1 MVKVRELTLNMG
13 PHHPATHGVMR
24 IILLLNGETIVDS
37 KPVIGYLHRGMEK
50 LAENL
55 SHHQFIPYTDRLD
68 YLAAPSNNLGYVLTV
83 EKLLGLEV
91 PKRAQYIRIILTE
104 LCRIASHLVWIG
116 THALDLAAMTVFLYC
131 FREREMI
138 LDLFEI
144 YCGARLTTNMFRIG
158 GVPYDLTEEF
168 IEKTLKFADYF
179 PPCVDDYE
187 KLLTKN
193 RIWMK
198 RTKGVGYLSKE
209 ECINYGVSGPTAR
222 GSGVDWDI
230 RRDMPY
236 SSYDEMK
243 FHVPVFPEGDV
254 YARYL
259 VRMEEMRQAN
269 EIVKQAIKALKGTEE
284 GLLAEGAPSKGLK
297 KVKKAPI
304 GEVYHAIE
312 APKGELGFYMVSKG
326 ESNPYRLKIRA
337 PSFVNLSAIRPM
349 IKGGLIADVVA
360 VIGSIDIVLGEI
372 DR

>member
-13 PHHPATHGVMR
+13 PHHPATHGVLR

-37 KPVIGYLHRGMEK
+37 KPVIGYLHRGLEK

-55 SHHQFIPYTDRLD
+55 THHQFIPYTDRLD
-68 YLAAPSNNLGYVLTV
+68 YIAAPSNNLGYVLAV
-83 EKLLGLEV
+83 EKLLGLQA

-104 LCRIASHLVWIG
+104 LTRIASHLVWIG
-116 THALDLAAMTVFLYC
+116 THALDLAAITVFLYC

-138 LDLFEI
+138 LDLFEM
-144 YCGARLTTNMFRIG
+144 YCGARLTTNTFRIG
-158 GVPYDLTEEF
+158 GVPYDVTEEF
-168 IEKTLKFADYF
+168 IKKTKEFTEYF
-179 PPCVDDYE
+179 PRCVDDYE

-198 RTKGVGYLSKE
+198 RTIGVGFLSKE
-209 ECINYGVSGPTAR
+209 ESISYGVSGPTAR
-222 GSGVDWDI
+222 GSGVNWDI
-230 RRDMPY
+230 RRDSPY

-269 EIVKQAIKALKGTEE
+269 EIVKQAVKALNASE
-284 GLLAEGAPSKGLK
+284 GLLDENAPKKGLK
-297 KVKKAPI
+297 KAKKVPE
-304 GEVYHAIE
+304 GEVYHSVE
-312 APKGELGFYMVSKG
+312 APKGELGFYIMSKG

-337 PSFVNLSAIRPM
+337 PSFVNLSAISPM
-349 IKGGLIADVVA
+349 IKRGLIADVVA